1 MRLRT
6 IDSHIFL
13 YVVLFKVI
21 LSFDDVL
28 RVQVRGA
35 VLLTSQALFRD
46 FLMKRNTA
54 RLFFKFPPRRTVF
67 REEPELS
74 ASGRL
79 GASGGQ
85 KTRVRAK
92 DMS

>member
-1 MRLRT
+1 MDSYHENTPFIPKRLSQSSSVRT

-28 RVQVRGA
+28 RVQVRA

-54 RLFFKFPPRRTVF
+54 RLFF
-67 REEPELS
+67 
-74 ASGRL
+74 
-79 GASGGQ
+79 
-85 KTRVRAK
+85 
-92 DMS
+92 